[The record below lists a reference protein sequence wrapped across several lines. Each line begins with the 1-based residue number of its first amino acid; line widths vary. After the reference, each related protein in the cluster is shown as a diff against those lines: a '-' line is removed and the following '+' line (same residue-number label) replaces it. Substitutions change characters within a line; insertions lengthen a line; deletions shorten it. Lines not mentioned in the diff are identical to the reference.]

1 MLDQLLSTL
10 HYIADDSPTVKD
22 MTCGRTKGTYLLT
35 ECLSVNAHENLV
47 QSIKAAKGI
56 SILCDKATEVSVEK
70 MFCVNVRF
78 LPSDLSEPVTK
89 LYRLLPVE
97 DGKADGL
104 FQALGLAL
112 EEDGILWEQIVGYA
126 SDGENLMQGQNNSF
140 LTRMKEM
147 VPDLFVLE
155 CFCHSFHL
163 VAEHACAVLSKSSE
177 QFIHD
182 IYNCFKNSPNRQKSY
197 EDFQAFLQCEP
208 HKILK
213 PCQTRWLSV
222 AQCVNRIIEQ
232 WNALELFFVPE
243 AAETKSPTAER
254 ILNALR
260 SKYVKA
266 TLEFTD

>member
-1 MLDQLLSTL
+1 
-10 HYIADDSPTVKD
+10 

-47 QSIKAAKGI
+47 QSIKAAKGM
-56 SILCDKATEVSVEK
+56 SIPCDKAMDVSMEK
-70 MFCVNVRF
+70 MFCLNVRF

-147 VPDLFVLE
+147 VPDLFVLK

-177 QFIHD
+177 QLIHD
-182 IYNCFKNSPNRQKSY
+182 IYNYF
-197 EDFQAFLQCEP
+197 
-208 HKILK
+208 
-213 PCQTRWLSV
+213 
-222 AQCVNRIIEQ
+222 
-232 WNALELFFVPE
+232 
-243 AAETKSPTAER
+243 
-254 ILNALR
+254 
-260 SKYVKA
+260 
-266 TLEFTD
+266 